1 MKENDIR
8 PQNIFQKFLSLSV
21 DDIPTYFSNVELLHQ
36 SCPACGEQASPVF
49 EKHGFTYER
58 CPGCKTLF
66 VNPRP
71 VKSAFE
77 RYYTES
83 PSSKFWAD
91 EFYRETALS
100 RRALLWKPK
109 AHQIKQLLD
118 NYATGYC
125 SVIDIGGGFGLFA
138 EAFNEITGK
147 LPQIIEPSPGLAAA
161 CREKSLPVIEKFL
174 EDVEDHELPSG
185 QKCFVSFELI
195 EHLPDPNAFLHQL
208 KHLMK
213 KEDLFIFTTLSG
225 TGVDILALGE
235 SSKSVSPPH
244 HLNFFN
250 PWSIELLLTK
260 LGFDCLQVTTPGKL
274 DIDILCNNEALI
286 KDPFWRTFLDLAT
299 EEHKSVWQ
307 HIISETKWSSHMMV
321 VCRKGT

>member
-1 MKENDIR
+1 MKESDIR
-8 PQNIFQKFLSLSV
+8 PKKIFQKFLRLSI
-21 DDIPTYFSNVELLHQ
+21 DDIPNYFSDVEFHHMF
-36 SCPACGEQASPVF
+36 CPACDEQAMPVF

-58 CPGCKTLF
+58 CSRCKTLF

-71 VKSAFE
+71 DTVAFE

-91 EFYRETALS
+91 EFYRETAAS

-109 AHQIKQLLD
+109 AHQTKQLLD

-138 EAFNEITGK
+138 ESFNEITGK

-235 SSKSVSPPH
+235 SSKSVCPPH

-274 DIDILCNNEALI
+274 DIDILCNNAALI

-321 VCRKGT
+321 VCRTGP

>member
-1 MKENDIR
+1 MKESDIR
-8 PQNIFQKFLSLSV
+8 PKDIFQKFLRLSV
-21 DDIPTYFSNVELLHQ
+21 DDIPTYFSDVEVLHG
-36 SCPACGEQASPVF
+36 SCPACDKQAMPVF
-49 EKHGFTYER
+49 DKYGFTYER

-71 VKSAFE
+71 VISAFE

-91 EFYRETALS
+91 EFYKQTATS
-100 RRALLWKPK
+100 RRAMLWEPK
-109 AHQIKQLLD
+109 ARQIKKLLD
-118 NYATGYC
+118 NYATGHL

-138 EAFNEITGK
+138 EAFHEVSGM

-174 EDVEDHELPSG
+174 EDVKDHELPIG

-195 EHLPDPNAFLHQL
+195 EHLPDPNAFFRQLHC
-208 KHLMK
+208 LMK
-213 KEDLFIFTTLSG
+213 NGDLFIFTTLSG

-235 SSKSVSPPH
+235 NSKSVSPPH

-250 PWSIELLLTK
+250 PWSIELLLTN

-274 DIDILCNNEALI
+274 DVDILCNNASLV

-299 EEHKSVWQ
+299 EDNKSAWQ
-307 HIISETKWSSHMMV
+307 QVISDTKWSSHMMV
-321 VCRKGT
+321 VCRKGV